1 MTQGDHIELW
11 NKCLSI
17 IKDNIGEAQFDTWFA
32 PVKSVDYSDGRLL
45 LSVPSQFFIERIE
58 SQYIN
63 LLAKSIKHVYGSSF
77 NKLTYTLDVVSNDK
91 STNIKI
97 DAPKDNTTINNRV
110 QRQMQGPSDPFVR
123 HDYPDID
130 SRLNPKY
137 TFENYCG
144 SSSNKLA
151 LSIGEAIASDP
162 KCKTF
167 NPLLIFGPT
176 GVGTTHLIQAIGI
189 KIKELT
195 PDKRVL
201 YLTSREFESQYTTAV
216 INKQINDFINFYQ
229 SIDVL
234 IIDDIQEFA
243 GKQSTQN
250 TFYHIFNHLHQ
261 NQKQLILSSDCPPV
275 SLDGII
281 PRLISRFKWGVTAE
295 LFQPDYA
302 LRRQVLEKKAG
313 EDGLQIPNDIID
325 FIANSVTTSVRELEG
340 IISSIIARA
349 TFLNVDISIDMAKAV
364 IANAVKVPKREMNF
378 DFIAETIGT
387 YYGIDTDLMYGK
399 SRKREISDP
408 RQILMFL
415 AKKHTKLSST
425 TIGLK
430 LSRNHATVLHACKT
444 IEERISYDK
453 QLQHDLEEIEKSLY
467 NN

>member
-1 MTQGDHIELW
+1 M
-11 NKCLSI
+11 
-17 IKDNIGEAQFDTWFA
+17 
-32 PVKSVDYSDGRLL
+32 
-45 LSVPSQFFIERIE
+45 
-58 SQYIN
+58 
-63 LLAKSIKHVYGSSF
+63 
-77 NKLTYTLDVVSNDK
+77 
-91 STNIKI
+91 
-97 DAPKDNTTINNRV
+97 
-110 QRQMQGPSDPFVR
+110 
-123 HDYPDID
+123 
-130 SRLNPKY
+130 
-137 TFENYCG
+137 
-144 SSSNKLA
+144 
-151 LSIGEAIASDP
+151 SIGEAIASDP

-176 GVGTTHLIQAIGI
+176 GVGKTHLIQAIGI

-195 PDKRVL
+195 PDKSVL

-349 TFLNVDISIDMAKAV
+349 TFLNVDISIDMAKA
-364 IANAVKVPKREMNF
+364 
-378 DFIAETIGT
+378 ETIGT

>member
-1 MTQGDHIELW
+1 M
-11 NKCLSI
+11 
-17 IKDNIGEAQFDTWFA
+17 
-32 PVKSVDYSDGRLL
+32 
-45 LSVPSQFFIERIE
+45 
-58 SQYIN
+58 
-63 LLAKSIKHVYGSSF
+63 
-77 NKLTYTLDVVSNDK
+77 
-91 STNIKI
+91 
-97 DAPKDNTTINNRV
+97 
-110 QRQMQGPSDPFVR
+110 
-123 HDYPDID
+123 
-130 SRLNPKY
+130 
-137 TFENYCG
+137 
-144 SSSNKLA
+144 
-151 LSIGEAIASDP
+151 SIGEAIASDP

-176 GVGTTHLIQAIGI
+176 GVGKTHLIQAIGI

-387 YYGIDTDLMYGK
+387 YYGIETDLMYGK